1 MDFTGVH
8 CEVLKAFLE
17 CGNVRNIEVLSFMS
31 GGGREGGGAESKLSD
46 EQLKVILTA
55 ILNHHMDNI
64 QDLNFEGACGEGV

>member
-31 GGGREGGGAESKLSD
+31 GGGREG
-46 EQLKVILTA
+46 
-55 ILNHHMDNI
+55 
-64 QDLNFEGACGEGV
+64 

>member
-31 GGGREGGGAESKLSD
+31 GGEREG
-46 EQLKVILTA
+46 
-55 ILNHHMDNI
+55 
-64 QDLNFEGACGEGV
+64 